1 MWLGVTKYAKNCLA
15 ELPEE
20 FLSEREQEIAQL
32 SAYSPPSRLS
42 RDGECR
48 CQFFT

>member
-20 FLSEREQEIAQL
+20 FLSESEQEIAQL
-32 SAYSPPSRLS
+32 SAYSPPSRLR